1 MNTNLCKV
9 PFWPQGQFCWKLER
23 VLKRLPVVR
32 AKLLFHVILFMAISL
47 AVSMRNHFFTLQGM
61 VGIFFMEL
69 IPGILSSHG
78 HKGEGN

>member
-9 PFWPQGQFCWKLER
+9 PSWPQGQFGR
-23 VLKRLPVVR
+23 VLKRLPAVT
-32 AKLLFHVILFMAISL
+32 AKLLSHVILFMATSL

-61 VGIFFMEL
+61 VGTFFMEL
-69 IPGILSSHG
+69 SPGILSSHG